1 MTAQRPLSGRT
12 ALVTGGSRGIGAAA
26 ARSLAAMGAGVIIT
40 YRSARDTADEL
51 ALRLRAEHEVPAHA
65 VPFDLT
71 APEAAPESA
80 SGLIESAAR
89 LATGIDILVAN
100 AAAPYPHAPLLE
112 LPAQQLAAK
121 VGQDVAATHR
131 LVTATA
137 PGMLERGYGR
147 MILIGSLHAKGPSA
161 PGMTANGVT
170 KAALAAYARYAADE
184 LTGPGVT
191 INVVHPGYVATE
203 TSSHLPPAVPP
214 VLAALTPSGRTAV
227 PDDIAGVITMLT
239 RDEAAFLNGA
249 CLPVSGGLNQPVSFR
264 RLQSL
269 N

>member
-26 ARSLAAMGAGVIIT
+26 ARSLAVMGAGVIIT
-40 YRSARDTADEL
+40 YRSTRDAADEL
-51 ALRLRAEHEVPAHA
+51 ALRLRAEHEVRALA
-65 VPFDLT
+65 VPFDPT
-71 APEAAPESA
+71 VPDAAPESA
-80 SGLIESAAR
+80 SGLIESVAR
-89 LATGIDILVAN
+89 LATGVDIFVAN
-100 AAAPYPHAPLLE
+100 AAAPYRHAPLPE
-112 LPAQQLAAK
+112 LPAQHLAAK

-131 LVTATA
+131 LVTAMA

-147 MILIGSLHAKGPSA
+147 MILIDSLHAEGPSA

-191 INVVHPGYVATE
+191 INVVHPSYVATE
-203 TSSHLPPAVPP
+203 TCSHLPPAIPP
-214 VLAALTPSGRTAV
+214 VLAALTPGGRTAV
-227 PDDIAGVITMLT
+227 PDDIAGVIAMLT

-249 CLPVSGGLNQPVSFR
+249 CLPVSGGLNQPFHST
-264 RLQSL
+264 RLQSM